1 MTSNFGKLPVYQG
14 AVSSDGL
21 VVNKTYI
28 TQGTSLAT
36 GVTANGSA
44 GVITTYSTT
53 DTGAGAASA
62 ITLTNSSIKADSIV
76 LAQVIDYAGTFGTG
90 LPVVAVDAIAA
101 GSCDIVL
108 MNPDAAALDSV
119 VKIAFQVL

>member
-1 MTSNFGKLPVYQG
+1 MSSQFGQLPVYQG

-21 VVNKTYI
+21 VAYKTPVTQLTSI
-28 TQGTSLAT
+28 TT

-44 GVITTYSTT
+44 GVITTVSA

-108 MNPDAAALDSV
+108 MNPDAAALDNV

>member
-1 MTSNFGKLPVYQG
+1 MPSQFGQLPMYQG

-21 VVNKTYI
+21 VVYKTPI
-28 TQGTSLAT
+28 TQITSITT

-44 GVITTYSTT
+44 GVITTVSA
-53 DTGAGAASA
+53 DTAAGGASA

-76 LAQVIDYAGTFGTG
+76 LAHVIDYAGTFGTG
-90 LPVVAVDAIAA
+90 LPVCAVDAIVA

-108 MNPDAAALDSV
+108 MNPDAAALDNV

>member
-1 MTSNFGKLPVYQG
+1 MSSQFGQLPVYQG

-21 VVNKTYI
+21 VVYKTPI
-28 TQGTSLAT
+28 TQLTSITT

-44 GVITTYSTT
+44 GVITTVSA

-108 MNPDAAALDSV
+108 MNPDAAALDNV

>member
-1 MTSNFGKLPVYQG
+1 MSSQFGKLPVYQG

-21 VVNKTYI
+21 VVSKTSI
-28 TQGTSLAT
+28 TQITSIAT

-44 GVITTYSTT
+44 GVITTFSA

-62 ITLTNSSIKADSIV
+62 FTLTNSSIKADSIV

-101 GSCDIVL
+101 GSCSIVL
-108 MNPDAAALDSV
+108 MNPDAAALDNV